1 MIGASVDMGSTP
13 PPAPGSNAWVELQGL
28 AEGTVHHSPVVNLIF
43 GAADYYTGGTAIAT
57 AFIPSVSTLFPT
69 GLRRLPMNNIAA

>member
-1 MIGASVDMGSTP
+1 MIGASVDMGATP
-13 PPAPGSNAWVELQGL
+13 PGAPGSNAWVENQGVTGL
-28 AEGTVHHSPVVNLIF
+28 SVLHEPVVNLIF